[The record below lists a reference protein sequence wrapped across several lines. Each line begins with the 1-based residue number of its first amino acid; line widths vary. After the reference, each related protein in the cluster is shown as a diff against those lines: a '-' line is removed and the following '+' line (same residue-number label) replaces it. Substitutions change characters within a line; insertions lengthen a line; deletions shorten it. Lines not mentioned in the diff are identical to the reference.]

1 MLMIVLLYVE
11 VQLEMNDLLMIGQDL
26 MMNQR
31 MNQVNYPI
39 LLTEDLIKDN
49 PLAKNKHIFQLINI

>member
-1 MLMIVLLYVE
+1 MQMIVVLYAE
-11 VQLEMNDLLMIGQDL
+11 VQLEMNGQDL

>member
-1 MLMIVLLYVE
+1 
-11 VQLEMNDLLMIGQDL
+11 MNDLLMIGQDL

-49 PLAKNKHIFQLINI
+49 PLAKKKKHIFQLINILT